1 MDSDRFVRLLDEM
14 IYERRKMTSPLYQT
28 ILAGRATERL
38 LQNFCIHRFPI
49 KNIWTRNQMGVGSRI
64 PDYDLRVELV
74 RNLYEE
80 ETGALTGGGRHL
92 QTFLDFGEA
101 VGVPNDLVAKAPLLP
116 ETRKLCDHNLN
127 ACCNSNVHF
136 TEGVASVLLL
146 MEGQPPIV
154 DRAGQSMLRVMRD
167 VYGLP
172 PKGYEFFVHH
182 ASSDTGSEAVSDL
195 EDEHADV
202 MREILRRY
210 CDTEDLQQR
219 AIASLRRA
227 LDLRHQHFDAILG
240 KFYDESEPPLRLR
253 LAA

>member
-1 MDSDRFVRLLDEM
+1 MDSDRFVRLLDDM

-28 ILAGRATERL
+28 ILAGRATQRL

-49 KNIWTRNQMGVGSRI
+49 KNLWTRNLMGVGSRL

-74 RNLYEE
+74 TNLYEE
-80 ETGALTGGGRHL
+80 ETGALTGGGRHV
-92 QTFLDFGEA
+92 QTFLDFGES
-101 VGVPNDLVAKAPLLP
+101 VGVPQDVVVNAPLLP
-116 ETRKLCDHNLN
+116 QTRRLLDHNLN
-127 ACCNSNVHF
+127 ACGNTNVHF

-154 DRAGQSMLRVMRD
+154 DRAGKSMLSVMRD

-182 ASSDTGSEAVSDL
+182 ASSDTSSEAVSAL

-210 CDTEDLQQR
+210 CDSEDLQDK
-219 AIASLRRA
+219 AMASLRRA
-227 LDLRHQHFDAILG
+227 LELRHQHFDAILG
-240 KFYDESEPPLRLR
+240 NFYDESEPPLRLR

>member
-14 IYERRKMTSPLYQT
+14 IYARRKMTSPLYQT
-28 ILAGRATERL
+28 ILSGRATQRL
-38 LQNFCIHRFPI
+38 LQSFCIHRYPI
-49 KNIWTRNQMGVGSRI
+49 KNLWTRNLMGVGSRLD
-64 PDYDLRVELV
+64 DYELRRELV
-74 RNLYEE
+74 TNLYEE
-80 ETGALTGGGRHL
+80 ETGALTGGGRHV

-101 VGVPNDLVAKAPLLP
+101 VGVANDVVLNTPMMP
-116 ETRKLCDHNLN
+116 ETKRLCDHNIN
-127 ACCNSNVHF
+127 ACCNTNVHF

-154 DRAGQSMLRVMRD
+154 DSAGSSMLRVMRD

-182 ASSDTGSEAVSDL
+182 ASSDMSKDAVSDL
-195 EDEHADV
+195 EDEHAEV

-210 CDTEDLQQR
+210 CDSEDLQQR

-227 LDLRHQHFDAILG
+227 LDLRHQHFDAILRN
-240 KFYDESEPPLRLR
+240 FFDESEPPLRMR

>member
-1 MDSDRFVRLLDEM
+1 MESDRFVRLLDGM

-38 LQNFCIHRFPI
+38 LQNFCIHRYPI
-49 KNIWTRNQMGVGSRI
+49 KNVWTQNLMGVGSRL
-64 PDYDLRVELV
+64 PDYELRVELV

-101 VGVPNDLVAKAPLLP
+101 VGVPKDVVVNAPLMT
-116 ETRKLCDHNLN
+116 ETRRLCDHNVN
-127 ACCNSNVHF
+127 ACCNTNVHF

-154 DRAGQSMLRVMRD
+154 DRAGKSMLSVMRD

-182 ASSDTGSEAVSDL
+182 ASSDTGSQAVSDL

-227 LDLRHQHFDAILG
+227 LDLRHQHFDAILS